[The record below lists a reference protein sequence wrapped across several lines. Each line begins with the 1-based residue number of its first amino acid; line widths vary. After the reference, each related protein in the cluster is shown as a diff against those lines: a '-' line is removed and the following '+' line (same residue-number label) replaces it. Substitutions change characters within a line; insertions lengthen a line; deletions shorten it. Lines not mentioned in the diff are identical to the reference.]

1 MTGTRARR
9 QGSVSSL
16 ALCECESWTVLVFLW
31 ETINICYYCA
41 EDLFSANYAEGLLH
55 TLTVC

>member
-16 ALCECESWTVLVFLW
+16 ALCECESWTVLGFLW
-31 ETINICYYCA
+31 ETIKICYYCA
-41 EDLFSANYAEGLLH
+41 EDLFSAQIMLKACYIH
-55 TLTVC
+55 